1 MGEPRMKL
9 GILDCDE
16 LAAPL
21 KKDFKCYAEMFRR
34 LLDSVDGALE
44 LGVYSVLDNEY
55 PAEINE
61 CDGYLLTGSKTG
73 VYDSAPWLEALQ
85 EFVRRAYLSQVP
97 LVGIC
102 FGHQM
107 LAHALGGRAQ
117 KSELGWGIG
126 ALTQQRASMSSPP
139 SWMDEAPEQ
148 LCLIYSH
155 QDQVIELP
163 EGAYRLY
170 GSEFCPNGAFYIPGR
185 VLAFQGHPEFTTE
198 YIARLMH
205 SRQERY
211 QAGQYE
217 HALDSLTRP
226 LDNGLVARWI
236 KQFVKD
242 GQSRAGD
249 AQ

>member
-21 KKDFKCYAEMFRR
+21 KKDFKCYAEMFRS

-126 ALTQQRASMSSPP
+126 ALTQQRAF
-139 SWMDEAPEQ
+139 
-148 LCLIYSH
+148 LIAH
-155 QDQVIELP
+155 
-163 EGAYRLY
+163 
-170 GSEFCPNGAFYIPGR
+170 
-185 VLAFQGHPEFTTE
+185 
-198 YIARLMH
+198 
-205 SRQERY
+205 
-211 QAGQYE
+211 
-217 HALDSLTRP
+217 
-226 LDNGLVARWI
+226 
-236 KQFVKD
+236 
-242 GQSRAGD
+242 
-249 AQ
+249 